1 MLPAAWEG
9 IVGEGSVRADEHI
22 VLKGDS
28 VPDLD
33 TALDG
38 DAISDA
44 DVVLDERV
52 VGNVAGSADHGAG
65 QDVDEGPDAGAS
77 AHGRAFDDGRFVF
90 EKAFVSQCGPPARGL
105 AARRQWRIP
114 RRLRVQRSRAASGSL
129 APPARWPVVAQRR
142 PAAFRAAQ
150 PGGDRAQGQGRAW
163 PARAL

>member
-44 DVVLDERV
+44 DVVLDERLV
-52 VGNVAGSADHGAG
+52 ANVAGSADHGAG
-65 QDVDEGPDAGAS
+65 QAVDEGPDAGAR

-90 EKAFVSQCGPPARGL
+90 GKAFFSHCGSRARGHP
-105 AARRQWRIP
+105 APRQCR
-114 RRLRVQRSRAASGSL
+114 
-129 APPARWPVVAQRR
+129 
-142 PAAFRAAQ
+142 
-150 PGGDRAQGQGRAW
+150 
-163 PARAL
+163 